1 MSSYRPGVHIGQIEN
16 PAQTGFIKTTYQKNL
31 PSQHSK
37 LCTTGQ
43 APPFMEKDYRD
54 DRHLG
59 YEDYEQPEDH
69 RFIQERVDWEREH
82 FHEVSEQ
89 MRLDSYNPFG

>member
-1 MSSYRPGVHIGQIEN
+1 
-16 PAQTGFIKTTYQKNL
+16 
-31 PSQHSK
+31 
-37 LCTTGQ
+37 
-43 APPFMEKDYRD
+43 MEKDYRD